1 MRAPRRSR
9 RPLPAALLLVGAL
22 SAAGVGCSLP
32 GGGDDEGGGTGLE
45 RALAA
50 VPAAAADQG
59 VTYRDVRTVR
69 RLVAENPSLYRGLDG
84 FGILEVVQ
92 HGYTGGSVRA
102 DWGFDVKDVRTS
114 VAVGN
119 SSLLTGKFD
128 TDAVDRAMKKQGY
141 RATRTD
147 DGTRYR
153 KRGDAGTYEVS
164 ASARAAQRSDIAL
177 GLSAPDESLRDD
189 EAYEAVADCLGDVYE
204 ATYYA
209 KRDDADVV
217 LFAIGGR
224 LGKDGTSSSETLC
237 VRTASRKAAA
247 ATADRLRKKTAQ
259 GQRYAGS
266 KVTVGEGATPLVTM
280 AWKNRAE
287 SGLRPA
293 DNDRTSELPGVLVW
307 GR

>member
-1 MRAPRRSR
+1 MRIPRRSR
-9 RPLPAALLLVGAL
+9 PLPAVLLVAAL
-22 SAAGVGCSLP
+22 SVTAAGCSLP
-32 GGGDDEGGGTGLE
+32 GGDGDDGGGTGLE

-59 VTYRDVRTVR
+59 VMYRDVRTVR
-69 RLVAENPSLYRGLDG
+69 RLLAADPALYRGLDG
-84 FGILEVVQ
+84 FGILEVAQ
-92 HGYTGGSVRA
+92 QGYTGGSVRA

-119 SSLLTGKFD
+119 SSLLTGEFD
-128 TDAVDRAMKKQGY
+128 TDAVGRAMKKQGY

-147 DGTRYR
+147 EGTRYK

-164 ASARAAQRSDIAL
+164 GSARAAKRTDLAL

-189 EAYEAVADCLGDVYE
+189 EAYEEVTDCLGDVYE

-209 KRDDADVV
+209 KRADADVV
-217 LFAIGGR
+217 LLAIGGR
-224 LGKDGTSSSETLC
+224 LGKDGTSSSEKLC
-237 VRTASRKAAA
+237 VRTASPKAATAAA
-247 ATADRLRKKTAQ
+247 AELRKKTAR

-266 KVTVGEGATPLVTM
+266 KVTVGEGDAPLVTM
-280 AWKNRAE
+280 TWKNRAE

-293 DNDRTSELPGVLVW
+293 DNDRTSELPGLLMW